1 MTTLASLGSWH
12 SCTTCPGQQLSLHL
26 LLGQSGLWWV
36 KDKTSDCSPSSFLCA
51 EFALC
56 WIDRLINDKG
66 PDLRSLAMDS
76 SVAVLRPLCVQQ
88 QELNDSW
95 WKYPQGVQFAA
106 CVLAKAS
113 RGERLTVL
121 DYWET
126 GTEDCDE
133 MFSVGLL
140 RDRGLD
146 SMSEKRPCRKQK
158 MAI

>member
-1 MTTLASLGSWH
+1 
-12 SCTTCPGQQLSLHL
+12 
-26 LLGQSGLWWV
+26 
-36 KDKTSDCSPSSFLCA
+36 
-51 EFALC
+51 
-56 WIDRLINDKG
+56 
-66 PDLRSLAMDS
+66 MDS